1 MLHRASAPA
10 KRLAAALR
18 RAVPEWQLSSE
29 QVGKKIVCWAM
40 VKRLFSDKLASVHV
54 NAMSTRVCHF
64 ASVSD
69 GENRLVSFNVRS
81 ENS

>member
-1 MLHRASAPA
+1 MVR
-10 KRLAAALR
+10 
-18 RAVPEWQLSSE
+18 
-29 QVGKKIVCWAM
+29 CAM
-40 VKRLFSDKLASVHV
+40 VKRLSSDELACVHV

-69 GENRLVSFNVRS
+69 VENRLVSFNVRS